1 MRGGGGTTV
10 KPLLPFSED
19 WGRRGSLGFFNAFLL
34 LFFLLNTLI
43 LSALY
48 FLPFRVLYGNFFKKI
63 LSKKLNGTLHQY
75 QSNLAT

>member
-48 FLPFRVLYGNFFKKI
+48 FLPTEIFFKKFCP
-63 LSKKLNGTLHQY
+63 K
-75 QSNLAT
+75 NLTERYISTNQISPRDM